1 MDQEKI
7 RDYTGPPKPEH
18 LTFENQTLYHILS
31 YTICPLAGMNTDGAI
46 SDVLRNTIFAISEGF
61 VFDVEDM
68 FLNILKDSAAY
79 PKTLKVYAP
88 WIQKVVDYSM
98 KTEYLAKVSHKSFVP
113 PVRDTLQVIQEI
125 SSGKVP
131 ESSSQDYH
139 KEFDGP
145 RLPKRD
151 RMFTHQPPS
160 QLEVSLRTQQLLL
173 KHIAE
178 DRQEKEHLAAELNAI
193 NNRTRIMHLIA
204 AENKKRLWKLLRKFF
219 SKKQLRDADLKE
231 LYAYIDK
238 GLSVEDYQPRSTPPL
253 PVREPTTDL
262 LHINLCKLLEE
273 SEATS
278 PTEKQAEGNVLSR
291 LTQEVDPNLPSSS
304 QHQST
309 KPEEKSSAAADD
321 DLLVT
326 SESETSSDSSSGDA
340 SE

>member
-1 MDQEKI
+1 
-7 RDYTGPPKPEH
+7 
-18 LTFENQTLYHILS
+18 
-31 YTICPLAGMNTDGAI
+31 
-46 SDVLRNTIFAISEGF
+46 
-61 VFDVEDM
+61 
-68 FLNILKDSAAY
+68 
-79 PKTLKVYAP
+79 
-88 WIQKVVDYSM
+88 
-98 KTEYLAKVSHKSFVP
+98 
-113 PVRDTLQVIQEI
+113 
-125 SSGKVP
+125 
-131 ESSSQDYH
+131 
-139 KEFDGP
+139 
-145 RLPKRD
+145 
-151 RMFTHQPPS
+151 
-160 QLEVSLRTQQLLL
+160 LLL
-173 KHIAE
+173 KHFAE

-193 NNRTRIMHLIA
+193 NNRTRITHLIA
-204 AENKKRLWKLLRKFF
+204 AENKKRLWKLLQKFF

-262 LHINLCKLLEE
+262 LHINLRKLLEE

-291 LTQEVDPNLPSSS
+291 LTEEVDPNLPSSS
-304 QHQST
+304 QHQAT